1 MDKVRKEILLLEMSC
16 PWTTNRRTKEEE
28 KTSKY
33 APIRWELKQQY
44 PGYEIKQV
52 NIIIDVL
59 GGYSKEVSTGIKG
72 LLGRER
78 SKEVLKKMQKAILYS
93 GLNITRSFKIIC

>member
-1 MDKVRKEILLLEMSC
+1 M
-16 PWTTNRRTKEEE
+16 
-28 KTSKY
+28 
-33 APIRWELKQQY
+33 KQQY

-59 GGYSKEVSTGIKG
+59 GAWYSTEVISGIRG

-78 SKEVLKKMQKAILYS
+78 SKEVLKKMQKAILS
-93 GLNITRSFKIIC
+93 SSLNITIGHLR

>member
-1 MDKVRKEILLLEMSC
+1 MVIIIIMSC
-16 PWTTNRRTKEEE
+16 PWITNRRTKEKE
-28 KTSKY
+28 KTRKY
-33 APIRWELKQQY
+33 APLRWELKQQC

-72 LLGRER
+72 LLGREI
-78 SKEVLKKMQKAILYS
+78 SKEVLKKIQKAILS
-93 GLNITRSFKIIC
+93 SSLNITRLR